1 MAVLPN
7 LSSDGAA
14 LFYISSKEDKN
25 VSLLLQY
32 LMHRIYSLPFK
43 TGASVVDK
51 DTVFM

>member
-32 LMHRIYSLPFK
+32 LMHRGYSLPFK